1 MDSPSPPLSLSPSL
15 PLSLS
20 PSLPLSLP
28 PSATVR
34 AINSCVWNFP
44 RYYHAHM
51 SPLVFLTLVLALG
64 VAAQWLAWKFKLPS
78 ILLLLGFGY
87 ALGHFSGMKI
97 DDYLSPGVNSPLLSA
112 VGLLV
117 AIILFEGGLTLK
129 FNELKVSGLP
139 ILRLCTVSVIIS
151 LLLTTVF
158 MMYALGYDWR
168 LAALIGCILTV
179 TGPTVIAPLLRHVN
193 PTRKMAAIVKW
204 EGIVVDPIGAILAV
218 IVFKIAIAGD
228 YATAQA
234 DALKA
239 IGIMIVVGILGALVL
254 AKGVEIL
261 LRKHLVPDFLQ
272 PVFLL
277 GVVAI
282 AFTASNSI
290 EKEAGLLTVTVLG
303 IALANQRSVS
313 VRHILEF
320 KENLRIL
327 IISILFIVLSGRI
340 SANELGGAL
349 VKGAYLLAFLVLIGR
364 PVSVFLGL
372 VFSDKTTRKERAFL
386 AFLAPRGIVAAAV
399 TSIFALEFEE
409 AAMHGRFGE
418 ALSPVIAVQ
427 SRELVALV
435 FLIIVG
441 TVMIYGLAA
450 SPLARRLGLAA
461 KSVTGVLFAGAG
473 PWQRAAAK
481 VLHDEG
487 HRVLLLDTN
496 FNNVSSA
503 KMLGLEAQRAN
514 ILSEFAEEELD
525 LNGISTLV
533 AATPNDEVNSM
544 AAQRFIHQFGRAG
557 VWQLAPIERE
567 GHHKKS
573 IAEEIRSRYLFSD
586 RPSYSLLSKIV
597 EEGGQM
603 KKSQLTEKF
612 DFEKFK
618 ETYPSSIIMFL
629 GDSKGLRP
637 AHAEIEKAPVGTNVY
652 ALIPKDE
659 LPPPV

>member
-1 MDSPSPPLSLSPSL
+1 
-15 PLSLS
+15 
-20 PSLPLSLP
+20 
-28 PSATVR
+28 VR
-34 AINSCVWNFP
+34 
-44 RYYHAHM
+44 
-51 SPLVFLTLVLALG
+51 
-64 VAAQWLAWKFKLPS
+64 
-78 ILLLLGFGY
+78 
-87 ALGHFSGMKI
+87 I
-97 DDYLSPGVNSPLLSA
+97 DDFFVVGDNSPLLSA

-129 FNELKVSGLP
+129 FKELKVSGLP
-139 ILRLCTVSVIIS
+139 ILRLCTVTVILS
-151 LLLTTVF
+151 LVLTTGF
-158 MMYALGYDWR
+158 MMFALGYDWR
-168 LAALIGCILTV
+168 IAALIGCILTV
-179 TGPTVIAPLLRHVN
+179 TGPT
-193 PTRKMAAIVKW
+193 
-204 EGIVVDPIGAILAV
+204 
-218 IVFKIAIAGD
+218 
-228 YATAQA
+228 

-239 IGIMIVVGILGALVL
+239 IGIMIVVGIFGALVL

-272 PVFLL
+272 PTFLL

-282 AFTASNSI
+282 AFTGSNMI

-340 SANELGGAL
+340 TADELGTAL
-349 VKGAYLLAFLVLIGR
+349 VKGGYLLAFLVFIGR
-364 PVSVFLGL
+364 PISVMLGL
-372 VFSDKTTRKERAFL
+372 FATDKTTRNERTFL

-409 AAMHGRFGE
+409 AAIRGRFGE
-418 ALSPVIAVQ
+418 SLSPIIAVQ

-461 KSVTGVLFAGAG
+461 RSVSGILFAGAD
-473 PWQRAAAK
+473 PWARAAAK
-481 VLHDEG
+481 ILHEEG

-496 FNNVSSA
+496 FNNISAA

-525 LNGISTLV
+525 LNGIGTLV
-533 AATPNDEVNSM
+533 AGTPNDEVNSM

-586 RPSYSLLSKIV
+586 CPSHSMLSQIV
-597 EEGGQM
+597 AEGVQM

-618 ETYPSSIIMFL
+618 ETYPRSIIMFVS
-629 GDSKGLRP
+629 DSKGLRP
-637 AHAEIEKAPVGTNVY
+637 AHAEIEKNPSGDECLCLDSERRTAARSVRKGT
-652 ALIPKDE
+652 AI
-659 LPPPV
+659 

>member
-1 MDSPSPPLSLSPSL
+1 
-15 PLSLS
+15 
-20 PSLPLSLP
+20 
-28 PSATVR
+28 
-34 AINSCVWNFP
+34 
-44 RYYHAHM
+44 M
-51 SPLVFLTLVLALG
+51 SPLVFLTLILVLG
-64 VAAQWLAWKFKLPS
+64 VAAQWLAWRFKLPS
-78 ILLLLGFGY
+78 ILLLLGFGF
-87 ALGHFSGMKI
+87 ALGQFSGVRI
-97 DDYLSPGVNSPLLSA
+97 DDFLIQGNGHSSPLLSA

-129 FNELKVSGLP
+129 FSELKESGLP
-139 ILRLCTVSVIIS
+139 ILRLCTVAVALSFG
-151 LLLTTVF
+151 LTTVF
-158 MMYALGYDWR
+158 MVYALGYDVR

-193 PTRKMAAIVKW
+193 PTRKIASIVKW

-218 IVFKIAIAGD
+218 LVFKIAIAGD
-228 YATAQA
+228 FVSAQGE
-234 DALKA
+234 LLQA
-239 IGIMIVVGILGALVL
+239 IGVMFAVGVIGALLL
-254 AKGVEIL
+254 AKGVELL
-261 LRKHLVPDFLQ
+261 LRNHLVPDYLQ

-277 GVVAI
+277 AVVAL
-282 AFTASNSI
+282 AFTGSNLV

-340 SANELGGAL
+340 GAEELQGAF
-349 VKGAYLLAFLVLIGR
+349 VKGVFLLGFLVLIGR
-364 PVSVFLGL
+364 PLSVYLSL
-372 VFSDKTTRKERAFL
+372 LFSKRTSINERTFL

-409 AAMHGRFGE
+409 AAAHGSFGE
-418 ALSPVIAVQ
+418 RLSPIIAAQ

-441 TVMIYGLAA
+441 TVLIYGLAA

-461 KSVTGVLFAGAG
+461 KNVTGILFAGADL
-473 PWQRAAAK
+473 WARTAAK
-481 VLHDEG
+481 LLHEDG

-496 FNNVSSA
+496 FNNVASA

-525 LNGISTLV
+525 LNGIGALV
-533 AATPNDEVNSM
+533 AGTPNDEVNSM

-557 VWQLAPIERE
+557 VWQLAPLERE

-586 RPSYSLLSKIV
+586 RPSHTLLSKIV
-597 EEGGQM
+597 AEGGQM

-612 DFEKFK
+612 DFEKFM
-618 ETYPSSIIMFL
+618 ETYPSSIIMFIS
-629 GDSKGLRP
+629 DSKGLRP
-637 AHAEIEKAPVGTNVY
+637 VHPEIGKISVGTNVY
-652 ALIPKDE
+652 TLIPKDE
-659 LPPPV
+659 LPPAV

>member
-1 MDSPSPPLSLSPSL
+1 
-15 PLSLS
+15 
-20 PSLPLSLP
+20 
-28 PSATVR
+28 
-34 AINSCVWNFP
+34 
-44 RYYHAHM
+44 M
-51 SPLVFLTLVLALG
+51 SPLLFLTLVLALG

-78 ILLLLGFGY
+78 ILLLLAFGF
-87 ALGHFSGMKI
+87 ALGQFAGVRI
-97 DDYLSPGVNSPLLSA
+97 DDYLAAGDGHGSPLLSA

-129 FNELKVSGLP
+129 FRELKVSGLP
-139 ILRLCTVSVIIS
+139 ILRLCTVAVALSFG
-151 LLLTTVF
+151 LTTVF
-158 MMYALGYDWR
+158 MVYALGYDIR
-168 LAALIGCILTV
+168 IAALIGAILTV

-193 PTRKMAAIVKW
+193 PTRKTAAIVKW

-218 IVFKIAIAGD
+218 LVFKIAMAGD
-228 YATAQA
+228 YATAQTE
-234 DALKA
+234 LLQA
-239 IGIMIVVGILGALVL
+239 IAVMFAVGVIGALVV
-254 AKGVEIL
+254 AKGVEL
-261 LRKHLVPDFLQ
+261 LLKHHLVPDYLQ

-277 GVVAI
+277 AVVAL
-282 AFTASNSI
+282 AFTGSNYV

-340 SANELGGAL
+340 TAAELNGVL
-349 VKGAYLLAFLVLIGR
+349 VKGLFLLGFLVLIGR
-364 PVSVFLGL
+364 PLSVFLSL
-372 VFSDKTTRKERAFL
+372 MFSDNTNTKERTFL

-409 AAMHGRFGE
+409 AASHGSFGE
-418 ALSPVIAVQ
+418 TLSPVIAVQ

-441 TVMIYGLAA
+441 TVLIYGLAA

-461 KSVTGVLFAGAG
+461 KSLNGILFAGAD
-473 PWQRAAAK
+473 PWARAAAK
-481 VLHDEG
+481 LLHEEG

-496 FNNVSSA
+496 FNNVSAA

-525 LNGISTLV
+525 LNGIGTLV

-544 AAQRFIHQFGRAG
+544 AAQRFIHQFTRAG
-557 VWQLAPIERE
+557 VWQLAPLERE

-586 RPSYSLLSKIV
+586 HPSHSLLTKIV
-597 EEGGQM
+597 AEGGEM

-618 ETYPSSIIMFL
+618 ETYPGSIIMFL
-629 GDSKGLRP
+629 NDGKGLRP
-637 AHAEIEKAPVGTNVY
+637 AHADIEKIPVGTNVY